1 MKMTT
6 LDRWESGNH
15 SHTKRP
21 CKIYEMKLYIDDQ
34 KYTLINAI
42 NQTNY
47 KLQQCGWYY
56 PHMTR
61 DMAKQFL
68 QKKAIGCFLLR
79 QSSDSVRNYT
89 ISVKTAAGVVS
100 IRIVTSVTDDGVS
113 FRLDC
118 SKKLTDHVV
127 EENCVIDLVQ
137 QLVETKALTSYRFSD
152 NKGHKNI
159 PCFCTLLSLGCVTD
173 VTSLYHSSSSQLCWI
188 PPAMVILDAPKQEAT
203 RLLLKQLIVFA
214 HPTGRNQFFL

>member
-15 SHTKRP
+15 SHTKLP
-21 CKIYEMKLYIDDQ
+21 CKIFEMKLYIDDQ

-68 QKKAIGCFLLR
+68 QKKAVGCFLLR

-152 NKGHKNI
+152 NRGHKNI
-159 PCFCTLLSLGCVTD
+159 ALQLETPVSVQP
-173 VTSLYHSSSSQLCWI
+173 TSLRHLS
-188 PPAMVILDAPKQEAT
+188 
-203 RLLLKQLIVFA
+203 RLALHKHAQFTKTKSLQCDKLPVPNSLKEYLLEYTNTV
-214 HPTGRNQFFL
+214 